1 LSCVRT
7 NSRSVPCSVW
17 RRRLGS
23 TYLSVVLTMA
33 KHRVIIH
40 RAYYRK
46 STHDIDGNDEIVVV
60 AQGTREFT
68 DRELDQLARQNG
80 LEGLHVDEITEAD

>member
-1 LSCVRT
+1 M
-7 NSRSVPCSVW
+7 PKHP
-17 RRRLGS
+17 
-23 TYLSVVLTMA
+23 VV
-33 KHRVIIH
+33 IH

-68 DRELDQLARQNG
+68 ERELDQLARQNG